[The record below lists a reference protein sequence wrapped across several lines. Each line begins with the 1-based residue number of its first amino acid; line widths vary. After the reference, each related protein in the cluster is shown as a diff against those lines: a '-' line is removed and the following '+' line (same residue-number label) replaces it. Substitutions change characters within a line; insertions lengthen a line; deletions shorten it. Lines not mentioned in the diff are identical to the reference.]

1 MDQNYQPYQPYE
13 TAQFNEPQLP
23 AKKNAAYFRAK
34 ARAALKHCYGYAIL
48 AFLLASLLGG
58 VTSSGSTSFSFGNST
73 SSTESLDIPAEQAE
87 QFLEAESF
95 AEAFDVFMEMLPTEV
110 RTVLVVIGI
119 VVAVVL
125 VAALA
130 FSLFVGS
137 PLKLGYQRYCL
148 NVIDGNGKDISVLFR
163 YFKQGY
169 GKSIGLNLLYGL
181 MMFAVSLPLLAVLF
195 ALILPATVEFV
206 MKSVTSP
213 TNESVIKL
221 LLSVLLFVAVAI
233 ITAIVDIVLRYR
245 YAYCFMILAEY
256 PEMRVIDAFRNSASL
271 MKGKKFRL
279 FCLNFSFIGWILL
292 ATCCTCGIG
301 MLFLSPYMNTSTAA
315 FYDDITNR
323 AAARETEFPSLD
335 PDDYI
340 AE

>member
-1 MDQNYQPYQPYE
+1 MDQNYQSYQTE
-13 TAQFNEPQLP
+13 QFYQEPSV
-23 AKKNAAYFRAK
+23 KKNASYFRAK

-58 VTSSGSTSFSFGNST
+58 VTSSGGSSFSFGNTTGGSD
-73 SSTESLDIPAEQAE
+73 ESFDIPVEQAE

-95 AEAFDVFMEMLPTEV
+95 AEAFDVFMEMLPAEV
-110 RTVLVVIGI
+110 RTVLVVVGI
-119 VVAVVL
+119 VVAVAL

-130 FSLFVGS
+130 FSIFVGS
-137 PLKLGYQRYCL
+137 PVKLGYQRYCL
-148 NVIDGNGKDISVLFR
+148 NVMDGNGKDLSVLFR

-181 MMFAVSLPLLAVLF
+181 MMFAVSIPMLAVLF
-195 ALILPATVEFV
+195 ALVLPATVEFV
-206 MKSVTSP
+206 MASITSP
-213 TNESVIKL
+213 TNESVINL
-221 LLSVLLFVAVAI
+221 LLSVLLFAAVTI
-233 ITAIVDIVLRYR
+233 VTAIVDIVLRYR

-301 MLFLSPYMNTSTAA
+301 MLFLAPYMNTANAA

-323 AAARETEFPSLD
+323 AAAREAEFPSLD

-340 AE
+340 VE